1 MKIAIAGSSG
11 LIGQALVAKLRT
23 DGHEVIRFVRRPSIA
38 LGEITWDPSTLKVEV
53 TPQLEGLDA
62 LINLCGVGIGD
73 KRWTA
78 SRKKEIL
85 RSRVNATKTLVE
97 LLAALDTPPAVF
109 LSASAIGIYGD
120 RGSETLTESSARGTG
135 FLADVCDDWETAASN
150 NIARTVLLRT
160 GIVLDPHGG
169 ALKKQLPLF
178 RAGLGGNL
186 GNGQQWFSWIS
197 LHDQIEAMVHL
208 IEHPELDGP
217 VNLTAPTP
225 VTNAEFTKTLARV
238 LHRPHLFAVPEFALG
253 LALGKDLATEALTA
267 SQRVV
272 PNKLTTVDHFAF
284 KHVTLEN
291 ALSDLLATNTSR

>member
-11 LIGQALVAKLRT
+11 LIGGALVAKLEH
-23 DGHEVIRFVRRPSIA
+23 DGHEVIRFVRREATRANELS
-38 LGEITWDPSTLKVEV
+38 WDPTSQ
-53 TPQLEGLDA
+53 TPRPSDVLEGLDA

-78 SRKKEIL
+78 ARKQEIL
-85 RSRVNATKTLVE
+85 SSRINATSHLVS
-97 LLAALDTPPAVF
+97 LLRALDAPPAAF

-120 RGSETLTESSARGTG
+120 RGGEKLTEASTRGQG
-135 FLADVCDDWETAASN
+135 FLANVCDEWERAAN
-150 NIARTVLLRT
+150 NSVTRTVLLRT

-186 GNGQQWFSWIS
+186 GNGSQWFSWIS
-197 LHDQIEAMVHL
+197 LQDQVDAMIHL
-208 IEHPELDGP
+208 IGNSSIDGP

-225 VTNAEFTKTLARV
+225 VTNAAFTKTLAQV
-238 LHRPHLFAVPEFALG
+238 LHRPHLFSVPKFALG

-267 SQRVV
+267 SQHVIPEKLNQSTSFDFSH
-272 PNKLTTVDHFAF
+272 PN
-284 KHVTLEN
+284 LEA
-291 ALSDLLATNTSR
+291 ALVDLLQQ